1 MNTVTQFRRPTV
13 LISTASNFDLWTRL
27 QECERLE
34 RQWEGVIDADQTLS
48 ARSRD
53 AHRQVDAIRC
63 EIADIEAALQAR
75 FLSWCGGVSMIAFLE
90 RLG

>member
-13 LISTASNFDLWTRL
+13 LISAASNFDLWTRL